1 MTVGELLTHGGWAMA
16 PIYLCSIVAL
26 MIFVRKA
33 LDFRAQRLGD
43 LSWFESVLG
52 ALEAAKISEARQR
65 AEQASHPVGRVIVA
79 MLAVA
84 ERRPDRVEAE
94 AQRAG
99 SLELQHLERNLGALS
114 FIAQVAPLLGLL
126 GTVFGMV
133 ELFMGLQGTGATSV
147 DAALLA
153 SGIWKALL
161 TTAAGLVVAV
171 PALAAYS
178 YLNSRT
184 DSFRLVLRDS
194 IERVLTT
201 LPAAGQAEDEVCS
214 EPKLLREAADAI

>member
-1 MTVGELLTHGGWAMA
+1 MA
-16 PIYLCSIVAL
+16 PIYLCSVLAL
-26 MIFVRKA
+26 MIFIRKA

-43 LSWFESVLG
+43 LAWFDAVLESIGKAQLTD
-52 ALEAAKISEARQR
+52 ARRRAKDAA
-65 AEQASHPVGRVIVA
+65 HPIGRVVVA
-79 MLAVA
+79 MLAVV

-94 AQRAG
+94 AMRAG
-99 SLELQHLERNLGALS
+99 SLELQQLEKHLGALS
-114 FIAQVAPLLGLL
+114 FIAQAAPLLGLL
-126 GTVFGMV
+126 GTVLGMV
-133 ELFMGLQGTGATSV
+133 ELFMSLQGTGAASV

-194 IERVLTT
+194 IERVLTM
-201 LPAAGQAEDEVCS
+201 LPVPDQAETQIAPG
-214 EPKLLREAADAI
+214 PKLLKEAADAI